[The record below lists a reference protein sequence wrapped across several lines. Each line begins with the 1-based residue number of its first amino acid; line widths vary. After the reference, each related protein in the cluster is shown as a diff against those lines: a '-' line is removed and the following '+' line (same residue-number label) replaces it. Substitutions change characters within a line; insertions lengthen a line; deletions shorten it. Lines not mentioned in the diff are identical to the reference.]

1 MGSKDYRHIPAEA
14 RRGWGAKKM
23 IKKQLILLTSLC
35 LFALG
40 TTALAQQGTPV
51 PEADPSQP
59 SNPKGDKWFG
69 KKDKKPDK
77 MRTVVGVVKDPKGE
91 FVQGAVVRLKD
102 TKTLEVRSFITL
114 KNGEF
119 RFHGLSMETDY
130 ELQAT
135 YQGDASRKRRLT
147 VFDSR
152 KKATMDL
159 KIEEKKG

>member
-1 MGSKDYRHIPAEA
+1 
-14 RRGWGAKKM
+14 M
-23 IKKQLILLTSLC
+23 IRKPFTFLTFLC
-35 LFALG
+35 FCVMATLVW
-40 TTALAQQGTPV
+40 AQQGTPV
-51 PEADPSQP
+51 PDADPSQP
-59 SNPKGDKWFG
+59 ANPKGDKWFG

-77 MRTVVGVVKDPKGE
+77 TRSLNGVVTDPKGE

-102 TKTLEVRSFITL
+102 MKTLEVRSFITL
-114 KNGEF
+114 DDGKF

-135 YQGDASRKRRLT
+135 YEGDSSRKRRLT

-159 KIEEKKG
+159 ELEKKEG

>member
-1 MGSKDYRHIPAEA
+1 
-14 RRGWGAKKM
+14 M
-23 IKKQLILLTSLC
+23 IKRQFILLSSLC

-40 TTALAQQGTPV
+40 TIAWAQQGAPV
-51 PEADPSQP
+51 PDADPSQP

-77 MRTVVGVVKDPKGE
+77 VRLVIGVVKDPKGE

-102 TKTLEVRSFITL
+102 MKTLEVRSFITL
-114 KNGEF
+114 EDGRF
-119 RFHGLSMETDY
+119 RFQGLSMETDY

-135 YQGDASRKRRLT
+135 FEGDASRKRRLT

-159 KIEEKKG
+159 EIEKKEG